1 MVGDRQR
8 VVVTDVDMPFGS
20 MVQFMV
26 KWALASIPAA
36 IILMIVF
43 GLLGAIFGGA
53 FASCVGVLM

>member
-1 MVGDRQR
+1 MGDGQR

-36 IILMIVF
+36 IILAIVF
-43 GLLGAIFGGA
+43 ALLGVLFGGA
-53 FASCVGVLM
+53 FASCASLIM

>member
-1 MVGDRQR
+1 MTDERR

-43 GLLGAIFGGA
+43 AILGTIFGGA
-53 FASCVGVLM
+53 FASCVGMLS